1 MSNIFNDYASRE
13 ALLRDVESA
22 IAETTDGQG
31 NPAFR
36 LSGGAAD
43 ELRAQRDELTR
54 RADEEA
60 AARRGLEEKLRAVA
74 KERARESAEL
84 ERLRAEAGNPDELR
98 ATLRR
103 YVDEANA
110 GRVKLA
116 ALEAELAPLREE
128 NAAYKARETRA
139 AIEAQLVD
147 AAKKLDCCESALRDV
162 RRLAPMFALDASG
175 RAAAKDGRSVEEA
188 LRDEIAL
195 SPHWLNR
202 SQGSSADA
210 GAPLER
216 GYGDRA
222 RFQEA
227 LRGTDFAAVIRSAP
241 RETPNPRR

>member
-36 LSGGAAD
+36 LTGAAAD

-60 AARRGLEEKLRAVA
+60 NARRELEEKLRAVA
-74 KERARESAEL
+74 KERAREAAEL

-110 GRVKLA
+110 GRAKLA
-116 ALEAELAPLREE
+116 ALEA
-128 NAAYKARETRA
+128 
-139 AIEAQLVD
+139 
-147 AAKKLDCCESALRDV
+147 
-162 RRLAPMFALDASG
+162 
-175 RAAAKDGRSVEEA
+175 
-188 LRDEIAL
+188 
-195 SPHWLNR
+195 
-202 SQGSSADA
+202 
-210 GAPLER
+210 
-216 GYGDRA
+216 
-222 RFQEA
+222 
-227 LRGTDFAAVIRSAP
+227 
-241 RETPNPRR
+241 